1 MIKVFLAEDE
11 FVIREGIKNTIDWGA
26 HGYEFCGEAGDG
38 ELAWSMIRKE
48 QPDIVITDIKMPFMD
63 GLTLSRHIKAQFPQI
78 EIILLTGYEEF
89 EYAKE
94 AVRIGAARYLS
105 KPISGEELI
114 GELDALSGKIR
125 ERRQEREAAAKY
137 AEEMRERTELDK
149 REFFRDLVT
158 GGRELSALLDD
169 AGRLGL
175 DITALWYNV
184 LLIRISSAA
193 HRGEERYSESVLT
206 AEQALAGI
214 AEEAGALLFDLSL
227 DGKALL
233 FREESED
240 ALEQLVAGTVGK
252 LKECLNAMERVRYF
266 GGVGKSV
273 GRISELPV
281 SYTEAARV
289 FARRFFTEKNEIRYA
304 KGASDGEGSAFSL
317 SAIDPAHFD
326 RRQLRAFLDR
336 GDAAET
342 EYFLD
347 AFFDGLGEGALDSMM
362 FRQYIVMDTYFCVAD
377 YAEHEL
383 HRNRAEAG
391 VHEPEQDALA
401 DPDSARTYVLS
412 IVKSVMKCREEAATD
427 RYHDTVQEA
436 LRFIEEHYAEEEL
449 NLNALA
455 AHVNFSPNHL
465 SAIFKQQTGQP
476 FIKYLTDLRM
486 NEAKKYLR
494 SSAKKSSEIG
504 LLVGYRDPHYF
515 SYLFKKTQGM
525 TPTQYRNAQG
535 AEAL

>member
-63 GLTLSRHIKAQFPQI
+63 GLTMSRHIKAQFPQI

-149 REFFRDLVT
+149 REFFRNLVT

-281 SYTEAARV
+281 S
-289 FARRFFTEKNEIRYA
+289 
-304 KGASDGEGSAFSL
+304 
-317 SAIDPAHFD
+317 
-326 RRQLRAFLDR
+326 
-336 GDAAET
+336 
-342 EYFLD
+342 
-347 AFFDGLGEGALDSMM
+347 
-362 FRQYIVMDTYFCVAD
+362 
-377 YAEHEL
+377 
-383 HRNRAEAG
+383 
-391 VHEPEQDALA
+391 
-401 DPDSARTYVLS
+401 
-412 IVKSVMKCREEAATD
+412 
-427 RYHDTVQEA
+427 
-436 LRFIEEHYAEEEL
+436 
-449 NLNALA
+449 
-455 AHVNFSPNHL
+455 
-465 SAIFKQQTGQP
+465 
-476 FIKYLTDLRM
+476 
-486 NEAKKYLR
+486 
-494 SSAKKSSEIG
+494 
-504 LLVGYRDPHYF
+504 
-515 SYLFKKTQGM
+515 
-525 TPTQYRNAQG
+525 
-535 AEAL
+535 